1 MHAHVLSLSLSLSFT
16 HTHTHTH
23 THTLVNTRRNLSEH
37 VKDAARINADDHN
50 RDVDDDDDD
59 DEANDGGDPY
69 FSQQHAPLSELDSL
83 SQTLAY
89 TGYWGQNLANEM
101 D

>member
-1 MHAHVLSLSLSLSFT
+1 M
-16 HTHTHTH
+16 
-23 THTLVNTRRNLSEH
+23 VNTRRNLSEH